1 MDNGELLFRI
11 DFLDRPEQNNEQ
23 KSKNHKFEPSGV
35 DERQTTDG
43 QSSRAKNFIRAFFK
57 TLTFVKEQIKVC
69 CLK

>member
-43 QSSRAKNFIRAFFK
+43 QSSRAKNFIRAF
-57 TLTFVKEQIKVC
+57 
-69 CLK
+69 